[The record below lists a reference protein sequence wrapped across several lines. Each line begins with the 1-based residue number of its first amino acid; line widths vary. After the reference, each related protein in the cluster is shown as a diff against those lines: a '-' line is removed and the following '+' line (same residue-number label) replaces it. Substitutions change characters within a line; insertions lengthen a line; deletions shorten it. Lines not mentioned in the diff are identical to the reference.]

1 MFELETKKL
10 EISESLK
17 RKIEMICRFANVKY
31 EFISGDIKSVKNS
44 NIAYVKPHIL
54 KVKGNDYLI
63 FENYEYVFINGYKD
77 KIRLCDLENYL
88 KNNFSFFIKKDI

>member
-17 RKIEMICRFANVKY
+17 RKIEMICRFASVKY
-31 EFISGDIKSVKNS
+31 EFISGDIKSVKNN

-88 KNNFSFFIKKDI
+88 KNN